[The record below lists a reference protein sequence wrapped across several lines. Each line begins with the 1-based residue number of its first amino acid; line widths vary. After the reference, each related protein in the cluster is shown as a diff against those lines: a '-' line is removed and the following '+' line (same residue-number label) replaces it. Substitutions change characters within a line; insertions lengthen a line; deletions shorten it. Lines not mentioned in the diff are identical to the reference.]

1 MKKIMLMVIGVMMVM
16 VFSCAKESGGDE
28 KIKIGVL
35 AHTFADQQA
44 TYLYGAIEDA
54 AANYPDL
61 ELTILDAKED
71 AATQLSQVESL
82 ITTGHDAIII
92 YSVDRA
98 SFGTMGSVAQEAG
111 VIVTAVNRLPL
122 PEHQENMDIYVGIE
136 ERQAGILA
144 AEKFLSDLE
153 AEGRL
158 NENMEV
164 AIFLG
169 ILGADATIERT
180 AGFKD
185 TIAKYPN
192 IKITKEGTGR
202 WNRGEA
208 VTLMENWLQ
217 ADVDNKIK
225 AVFGN
230 NDEMAIGGSL
240 AAQQFGRGD
249 IKFYG
254 VDAIPAAVDAIGNGL
269 EATVQ
274 QDSFA
279 MGKAVLD
286 VTYKKVKGEDIP
298 NLVDGKIYFVP
309 LNLVDINNKKE
320 FQDKLAEVSK

>member
-1 MKKIMLMVIGVMMVM
+1 MKKKMLVAFTIIMVM
-16 VFSCAKESGGDE
+16 VTSCAGEKETGE

-54 AANYPDL
+54 AVNYPDL

-82 ITTGHDAIII
+82 ITTGHDAVII

-98 SFGTMGSVAQEAG
+98 SFGSMASVAKDAG

-122 PEHQENMDIYVGIE
+122 PEHQDNMDIYVGIE

-144 AEKFLSDLE
+144 AEKFLADLE

-158 NENMEV
+158 DEEMEV
-164 AIFLG
+164 AILLG

-185 TIAKYPN
+185 TIAAYPN
-192 IKITKEGTGR
+192 IKVTKEGTGR

-240 AAQQFGRGD
+240 AAQQFGRSD

-254 VDAIPAAVDAIGNGL
+254 VDAIPAAIDAIGNGL

-286 VTYKKVKGEDIP
+286 ITYKKIKGEDIP
-298 NLVDGKIYFVP
+298 NLVDGKTYFVP
-309 LNLVDINNKKE
+309 LNLVDISNKKE
-320 FQDKLAEVSK
+320 FQEKLANVSK